1 MTSAVHYRF
10 AEILDEA
17 LPDLPETV
25 LADLVDECVERLAS
39 AFAETV

>member
-1 MTSAVHYRF
+1 MTSALHYRF

-25 LADLVDECVERLAS
+25 LADLVDECVENLAAALS
-39 AFAETV
+39 KGR